1 MGSNTA
7 RHHVLYIDESA
18 WGGKKVGAKKNFQL
32 AGFWAPCQSGK
43 KSHLKDRYKV
53 QAEQLITKS
62 RVESKF
68 PAGDE
73 FHATEVRDEELYGR
87 VCEQLFSRI
96 PPDWQPV
103 RIVNWDG
110 IQTGDPVLDY
120 TLLVGHLYVKVL
132 QQIRS
137 SYPNSDDE
145 IVLHLVYASVFMELD
160 SNDDPI
166 YLDDLEYERRS
177 RFEILHEHLRQS
189 GEANPEDL
197 RIGTFEF
204 ASGSKHPVMQ
214 ICDWISNAS
223 FNRCRERIEPMEI
236 LNRRLNTHDFD
247 LSAFNQRIDDQLR
260 SGRLGDA
267 LVLIAGASSSE
278 KYLPQIVEKMASLR
292 KRDRDT
298 QIQIVVASWAR
309 RVEAE
314 RDPNALETLGWYE
327 KSVIPALLATVPDEK
342 RNRFCTTIAHWQYSL
357 HLYSLSCANH
367 SGNLLEAEKHAKK
380 LQELVPALAG
390 RWEHIGLL
398 IEGMT
403 RVAVHMTDLL
413 RFEEANQLMQ
423 RYSDFLE
430 ETGGLFSGV
439 LEEIPERVRSDLRG
453 KTLSTSSQSQMFLG
467 LKTASAFEE
476 ARKLND
482 LARLEFE
489 DISDVN
495 QTLQYRANL
504 ETNADDLDQAVR
516 GRLLLPRRSA
526 EATHLEIGNLIAS
539 LDSGEVPQGFAILH
553 WLRIASRS
561 TQGQGKVA
569 SEIYSAWKGNKALSK
584 NPWVLCKGLEYPAHG
599 IRRYLATLQAHQG
612 ASVDARD
619 TLLSFRKLNKADGK
633 SRSESHVDELIWTAA
648 QIETAVALLGAGDL
662 NRCKKLLETSK
673 ADRSCALPR
682 LRSHLGRLQGLEP
695 LHRYKAHVEELI
707 ACVEKVLP
715 DPSGDATAVLELDA
729 TSRRIPW

>member
-1 MGSNTA
+1 MRKTSVL
-7 RHHVLYIDESA
+7 HHVLYIDESE
-18 WGGKKVGAKKNFQL
+18 WGGKDVGAKKKFQL
-32 AGFWAPCQSGK
+32 AGFWAACQSEK
-43 KSHLKDRYKV
+43 LSHLLDRHKV
-53 QAEQLITKS
+53 QADHLIAKA
-62 RVESKF
+62 RVRSKF

-73 FHATEVRDEELYGR
+73 FHATEVSDGELYGR

-96 PPDWQPV
+96 PPDWHPV

-110 IQTGDPVLDY
+110 IRTGDPVLDY

-137 SYPNSDDE
+137 SYRDPDDE
-145 IVLHLVYASVFMELD
+145 IVLHLVFASVLMELD
-160 SNDDPI
+160 INDYPI
-166 YLDDLEYERRS
+166 FLDHLEYERRS

-189 GEANPEDL
+189 GEANPEEC
-197 RIGTFEF
+197 RIGTFVY
-204 ASGSKHPVMQ
+204 ASGDHPVMQ

-298 QIQIVVASWAR
+298 QIQIVVASWAQ

-314 RDPNALETLGWYE
+314 RDPNALDTLGWYE
-327 KSVIPALLATVPDEK
+327 KSVIPALLAAVPDEK
-342 RNRFCTTIAHWQYSL
+342 RKRFCNTVAHWQYSL

-367 SGNLLEAEKHAKK
+367 SGNLLEAENHAKK
-380 LQELVPALAG
+380 LRELVPALAG

-413 RFEEANQLMQ
+413 RFGEANQLMQ

-453 KTLSTSSQSQMFLG
+453 KTLGTAAQSLMFLG
-467 LKTASAFEE
+467 LETESAFEE
-476 ARKLND
+476 ARNLND
-482 LARLEFE
+482 MAMQEFE
-489 DISDVN
+489 DNSDID

-504 ETNADDLDQAVR
+504 ETNAGDLDQ
-516 GRLLLPRRSA
+516 GRRFLAKSLGLSA

-569 SEIYSAWKGNKALSK
+569 SEIYSAWKGNKALSN
-584 NPWVLCKGLEYPAHG
+584 NPWVLRKGLEYPAHG
-599 IRRYLATLQAHQG
+599 IRRYLAVLQAHRG
-612 ASVDARD
+612 ASDDAES
-619 TLLSFRKLNKADGK
+619 TLLSFRELNKADGK

-662 NRCKKLLETSK
+662 NRCKNLLETSK
-673 ADRSCALPR
+673 ADWSGALPR

-695 LHRYKAHVEELI
+695 LHRFKAHVEELI

-715 DPSGDATAVLELDA
+715 DPGKDATAVLELDA